1 MHAFM
6 RTLAVA
12 GTLAIL
18 LAAGGRRE
26 TPVFAVMPTSL
37 NNLSP
42 EPDSRVDSAV
52 IRLLTRSAQARL
64 AECGYPVVGADS
76 AAETTSQSPSYLFE
90 HADVAAAWGAAH
102 RADWVLVGRL
112 NRIGTWEA
120 DWEIRVVSVSERR
133 AVDTR
138 SIELKGFATDSA
150 LTARLAK
157 RGAAWIVDQ
166 VTQSVAH
173 ATPAGAA
180 NPRPCRA

>member
-1 MHAFM
+1 V
-6 RTLAVA
+6 RTNAVGA
-12 GTLAIL
+12 LIAIL
-18 LAAGGRRE
+18 LAGGGGRE
-26 TPVFAVMPTSL
+26 APVFAVAPTSL

-52 IRLLTRSAQARL
+52 IVTLTRAAQARL
-64 AECGYPVVGADS
+64 VACGYPVIGADS
-76 AAETTSQSPSYLFE
+76 AMRTASQGPSYLFE

-120 DWEIRVVSVSERR
+120 DWEVRVVSVAERR
-133 AVDTR
+133 TVDTR
-138 SIELKGFATDSA
+138 SIELKGFDTDSG
-150 LTARLAK
+150 LTARLAT

-166 VTQSVAH
+166 VTQSVARV
-173 ATPAGAA
+173 TPASVA